1 MPFAKLSPSTIA
13 ILGMLPFGW
22 LSLTACNALTGVND
36 IYLTDDM
43 GDIAG
48 ATSQAAT
55 SSATGGDTTGQGGAS
70 ASVGSGVTTTGAA
83 TSGAGGMT
91 TATTGMAAATSSGSG
106 AGPCQYPA
114 GPYGVGQGQTVPPSL
129 SWQGYAPGAS
139 SPSTI
144 SIQEFFDCD
153 GAKGIHAVL
162 FDTSQYG

>member
-1 MPFAKLSPSTIA
+1 M
-13 ILGMLPFGW
+13 
-22 LSLTACNALTGVND
+22 NALP
-36 IYLTDDM
+36 LTDDM
-43 GDIAG
+43 EDLAG
-48 ATSQAAT
+48 TTAQAAT
-55 SSATGGDTTGQGGAS
+55 SSATGGDTTGQGGA
-70 ASVGSGVTTTGAA
+70 ASVGSGATTTGA

-106 AGPCQYPA
+106 SNPCQYPA

-139 SPSTI
+139 SPSTL

-153 GAKGIHAVL
+153 GAKGIHAIL

>member
-1 MPFAKLSPSTIA
+1 MPFAKLSPSTLA
-13 ILGMLPFGW
+13 ILGMLPIGW
-22 LSLTACNALTGVND
+22 LSLTACNALTGVDD

-48 ATSQAAT
+48 ATAQTAT

-70 ASVGSGVTTTGAA
+70 AASVGSTGAA

-114 GPYGVGQGQTVPPSL
+114 GPYGVGQGQTVPPNL

-144 SIQEFFDCD
+144 SIQQFFDCD
-153 GAKGIHAVL
+153 GAKG
-162 FDTSQYG
+162 